1 MKWTDKI
8 EKRGPARPFYTFEF
22 FPPRTDQV
30 STRLTPLRNCFDD
43 RSKGFANLLPRI
55 SRLNSLGPLGI
66 SVTWGAGGSTQDRSL
81 DLAGLTQ
88 SEYGIDTLLHLTCTN
103 IVQERLDDALKVLLG
118 GFEGGKPI
126 ADPRSTSVG
135 SEIPRDSKY
144 LGLEGRYDDKAANL
158 YP

>member
-8 EKRGPARPFYTFEF
+8 EKCGSSRPFYTFEF

-30 STRLTPLRNCFDD
+30 SAGLTPLRDFFDD
-43 RSKGFANLLPRI
+43 RSQGFANLLPRI

-66 SVTWGAGGSTQDRSL
+66 SITWGAGGSTQDRSL

-103 IVQERLDDALKVLLG
+103 IVQERLDDALKVLKVSVISKMASLSLTTLCLCRKHNPA
-118 GFEGGKPI
+118 GFRI
-126 ADPRSTSVG
+126 SW
-135 SEIPRDSKY
+135 
-144 LGLEGRYDDKAANL
+144 L
-158 YP
+158 